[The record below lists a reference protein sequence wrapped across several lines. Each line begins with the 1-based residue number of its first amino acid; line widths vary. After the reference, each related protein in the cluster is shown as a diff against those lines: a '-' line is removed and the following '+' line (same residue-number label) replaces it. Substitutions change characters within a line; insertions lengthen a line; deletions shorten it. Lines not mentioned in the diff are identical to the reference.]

1 MALNDL
7 LTMINSL
14 QREQPQNVM
23 EIFFVRK
30 QSTSYRSYMPQLSS
44 EVQNDILAMILP
56 TLSRQ
61 LGSLHLVAYNPVGV
75 SDGEMEELAITD
87 VTQVEQFINSISADM
102 LLTDEENLDLSKI
115 AFYCI
120 KIVYEEKTLYLFRQ
134 FSKLKRLRKGYL
146 ARLFNNELIAMD
158 KEFIGI
164 DETVD
169 IVLMDNVLYILNH
182 ISLERVFNF
191 RDLFL
196 HSTNEAMGELLNR
209 SVLANL
215 EQFSEDCSRDV
226 RAMKRIT
233 DIMTKGRLP
242 LFFDNFDKVPAI
254 VDRIGIDIQFDE
266 EGKIIYRDKS
276 QLFPIIYLMSDSYFK
291 SLLAERT
298 GIAKTEE
305 AITQ

>member
-23 EIFFVRK
+23 EIIFVRK
-30 QSTSYRSYMPQLSS
+30 QAASYRSYMPQISS

-56 TLSRQ
+56 ILSRQ
-61 LGSLHLVAYNPVGV
+61 LDSLHLVAYNPVGV
-75 SDGEMEELAITD
+75 SDGEMEELTMTD
-87 VTQVEQFINSISADM
+87 VTQVEQFISSIHTDM

-120 KIVYEEKTLYLFRQ
+120 KITYNEKTLYLFRQ
-134 FSKLKRLRKGYL
+134 FSKLKKLRKGYL
-146 ARLFNNELIAMD
+146 AQLFNNELTAME

-169 IVLMDNVLYILNH
+169 IVLMDETLYILNH

-196 HSTNEAMGELLNR
+196 
-209 SVLANL
+209 
-215 EQFSEDCSRDV
+215 
-226 RAMKRIT
+226 
-233 DIMTKGRLP
+233 
-242 LFFDNFDKVPAI
+242 
-254 VDRIGIDIQFDE
+254 
-266 EGKIIYRDKS
+266 
-276 QLFPIIYLMSDSYFK
+276 
-291 SLLAERT
+291 
-298 GIAKTEE
+298 
-305 AITQ
+305 